1 MIDMKVMPVK
11 QAEQLRVAISAEI
24 ARAVKESL
32 ARGRSVPRGSVYN
45 ADAGPFVTTCIVEP
59 TGPHVTNWNVNALGP
74 GNSQPTH
81 LARVMVSARVIRRPD
96 GAVVYTKV
104 LYSHPR
110 HGTFE
115 RPNRERGQVA
125 AEMVVLGAALLV

>member
-1 MIDMKVMPVK
+1 MIDMKVTPVK
-11 QAEQLRVAISAEI
+11 QGEELRVAISAEI
-24 ARAVKESL
+24 ARAVRESL
-32 ARGRSVPRGSVYN
+32 RRGRSFPNGAVYN
-45 ADAGPFVTTCIVEP
+45 ADAGPFVMTCIVEP
-59 TGPHVTNWNVNALGP
+59 TGPHVTNWNAKALGP

-81 LARVMVSARVIRRPD
+81 LARVMVSARVVRRAD
-96 GAVVYTKV
+96 GAVAYTKV